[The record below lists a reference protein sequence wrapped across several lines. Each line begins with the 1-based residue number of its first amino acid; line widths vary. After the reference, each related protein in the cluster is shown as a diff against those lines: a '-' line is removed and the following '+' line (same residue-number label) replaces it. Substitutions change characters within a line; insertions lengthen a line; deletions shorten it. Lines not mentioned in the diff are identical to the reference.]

1 MFLNK
6 KKTQNKILFCHILI
20 SLKDESFLASFLLP
34 NQLGSALINPAVYR
48 HKLQLSKSFLS
59 SPFQCAKDDYRESVK
74 DRWGRMCS
82 CGFVSCIIFL
92 SCLLILSSAFFFK
105 FSPILSKFWEYF
117 LYSSILW
124 CCSPE
129 QLIGELFQHDL
140 WKELALEK

>member
-6 KKTQNKILFCHILI
+6 KKALEKVLFCHILI
-20 SLKDESFLASFLLP
+20 SLKDESFLASFLLL
-34 NQLGSALINPAVYR
+34 NQLGSAEINLAVYR
-48 HKLQLSKSFLS
+48 HKLQLGNSFLC
-59 SPFQCAKDDYRESVK
+59 SPFQSAKDDYMESVK

-82 CGFVSCIIFL
+82 CGFVSFIIFL

-117 LYSSILW
+117 LYGSIHW

-129 QLIGELFQHDL
+129 QLI
-140 WKELALEK
+140 ALST